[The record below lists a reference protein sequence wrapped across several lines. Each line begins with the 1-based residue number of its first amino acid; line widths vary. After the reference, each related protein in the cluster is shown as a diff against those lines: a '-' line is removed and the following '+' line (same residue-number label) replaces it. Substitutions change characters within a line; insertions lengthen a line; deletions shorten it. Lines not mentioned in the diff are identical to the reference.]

1 MQGSRLVRVLSFAAI
16 LVGAA
21 CMWCGAHWTPSGL
34 EETPA
39 GRLHVPDAVTSSNPN
54 PSPVGP
60 APTLVPRSDD
70 RVWVSVPAVGIDAPV
85 TGTLHRSRGMWWPPS
100 KSLGVSATGARLE
113 ATAGTT
119 MLAGHV
125 WEGTTSGV
133 LYKLHDAQP
142 GMAIGVTASHG
153 TVSRFVVTD
162 VRQVLSDRLPSWVWG
177 AVSGPRCLVI
187 VTCAGQPTDGAGPRH
202 WSHNLIVTARQMH

>member
-85 TGTLHRSRGMWWPPS
+85 TGTLHRSRGMWL
-100 KSLGVSATGARLE
+100 SLI
-113 ATAGTT
+113 
-119 MLAGHV
+119 H
-125 WEGTTSGV
+125 
-133 LYKLHDAQP
+133 
-142 GMAIGVTASHG
+142 I
-153 TVSRFVVTD
+153 
-162 VRQVLSDRLPSWVWG
+162 
-177 AVSGPRCLVI
+177 
-187 VTCAGQPTDGAGPRH
+187 
-202 WSHNLIVTARQMH
+202 